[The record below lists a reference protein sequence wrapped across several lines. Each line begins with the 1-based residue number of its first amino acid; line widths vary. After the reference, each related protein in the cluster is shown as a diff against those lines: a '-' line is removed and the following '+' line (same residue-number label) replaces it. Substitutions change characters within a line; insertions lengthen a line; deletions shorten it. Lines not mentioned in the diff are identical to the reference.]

1 MPKTS
6 AGLLLFRESNDGLEV
21 LLAHPGGPYWAKKDD
36 GAWTIPK
43 GELEDG
49 EDSLQA
55 ARREF
60 EEELGQPIEGEFIPL
75 GEITQAGGKR
85 VMAWAVRANF
95 DPAALRSNVFT
106 IEWPPKSGR
115 QQEFP
120 EVDRVGWFDL
130 ATARRKILPGQLP
143 LLERLTSA
151 GTLNRDSH
159 GGHSRCPELRQILR
173 SS

>member
-6 AGLLLFRESNDGLEV
+6 AGLLLFRQSNDGLEV

-49 EDSLQA
+49 EDPLQA

-95 DPAALRSNVFT
+95 DPAALQSNVFT

-120 EVDRVGWFDL
+120 EVDRVSWYDL

-143 LLERLTSA
+143 LLEKLRGHST
-151 GTLNRDSH
+151 GTLNLE
-159 GGHSRCPELRQILR
+159 CPG
-173 SS
+173 